1 MYQTNPLLSLLQ
13 TAYHAYCLYNVHYRK
28 RSLMV
33 NNVIG
38 IIGAVICSLC
48 VKVNQPAL
56 LYLGR
61 AIGGINCG
69 LSIGIAAM
77 FLTEIAPRHL
87 RGMIGA
93 CNQLAITIGIF
104 VSYLVTL
111 RQFLNTPTLW
121 PVAIG
126 VGGIPGVVALAISP
140 FTVESPRWL
149 YLKKNDEEGAR
160 KAFSKVSGSTNVDML
175 IAEMREEKEV
185 MQNQPKFKFIEL
197 FRRRDLRM
205 PVIIAVLIQVM
216 QQLSGINAVSY
227 N

>member
-1 MYQTNPLLSLLQ
+1 
-13 TAYHAYCLYNVHYRK
+13 
-28 RSLMV
+28 MV

-38 IIGAVICSLC
+38 ITGAIICSLC
-48 VKVNQPAL
+48 VRVNQPAL

-61 AIGGINCG
+61 AIGGVNCG
-69 LSIGIAAM
+69 FSIGIVAM
-77 FLTEIAPRHL
+77 FLSEIAPRHL

-111 RQFLNTPTLW
+111 RQALNRINLW

-126 VGGIPGVVALAISP
+126 AGGIPAAVALVISP

-149 YLKKNDEEGAR
+149 YLKKNDEEAAR
-160 KAFSKVSGSTNVDML
+160 KAFSRVSGSTNVDML
-175 IAEMREEKEV
+175 IAEMREEMEV

-205 PVIIAVLIQVM
+205 PIILAVLIQVM
-216 QQLSGINAVSY
+216 QQLSGINAVSHIPLVL
-227 N
+227 